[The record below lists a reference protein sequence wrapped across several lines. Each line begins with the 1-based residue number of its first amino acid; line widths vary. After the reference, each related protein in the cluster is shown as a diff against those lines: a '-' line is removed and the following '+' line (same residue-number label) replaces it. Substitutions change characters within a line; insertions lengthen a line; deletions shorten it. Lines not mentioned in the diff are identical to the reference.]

1 MSEQL
6 TKQQEKL
13 VEVLQEFFKL
23 KEEDRERIIRI
34 VKNNNPK
41 KIVVA
46 LNNAYKIDRKGR
58 KKPTMTLEEFER
70 MLKKVRF

>member
-13 VEVLQEFFKL
+13 VEILQEFFKP

-46 LNNAYKIDRKGR
+46 LNNTYKIDRKG
-58 KKPTMTLEEFER
+58 KKRPITTLEEFEK
-70 MLKKVRF
+70 MLKKVRY